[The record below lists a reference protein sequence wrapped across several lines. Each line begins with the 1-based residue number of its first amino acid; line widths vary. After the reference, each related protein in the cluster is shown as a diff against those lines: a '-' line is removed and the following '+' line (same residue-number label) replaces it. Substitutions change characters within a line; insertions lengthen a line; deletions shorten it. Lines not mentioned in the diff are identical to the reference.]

1 MMRVRLLLLLLL
13 LPAGGAWAE
22 YSKVPSIDGR
32 PLFLPGEVL
41 VRFKEN
47 TADLDKARVLGSKT
61 QSWAWEEKTSIYH
74 VKLADG
80 EDVQKRVELLKNDPA
95 VELVQPNYCYYA
107 LACTP
112 PSVYYYSSPYDWP
125 LTLIQAPQAWNLLGG
140 NCPPG
145 TGVTVAV
152 LDTGVWTNHP
162 DLSMI
167 NYSKSV
173 TNCLSAGSTNIN
185 DQYGHG
191 TFVAGILAGQW
202 NATGMAGLAPGITL
216 MPIKVLDQCGNGSS
230 AEIAAGT
237 LFAVENGAKVLNF
250 SLGGAGSDP
259 LEQEAVAQALSS
271 GCVVVAA
278 SGNQSNLPESLAS
291 LNYPAAYPGVIAVG
305 ASDENDQVSP
315 FSNGGTGLDLV
326 APGGT
331 YTGLPAPTSSNFT
344 LFASQLIFSTILNP
358 LPAPCAPQT
367 ESDFIP
373 NQNAPAADYF
383 GVGAG
388 TSAAAPYVT
397 ATAAL
402 LFSLYPNMTNN
413 QVVNAIINNTD
424 SLNGNSGWDANSGYG
439 RLNVYKALLNAQN
452 GTGQITNY
460 VKTFNSPNPFYP
472 DSNPPTNIT
481 LVLNGPQAVELTIRD
496 SGGETVLQKNYSAGA
511 LNANPANPQYKSFY
525 ISWDGRNASGQTV
538 ATGVYFYTVTSGGVT
553 GHNKIVVV
561 RGNGSP

>member
-1 MMRVRLLLLLLL
+1 M
-13 LPAGGAWAE
+13 
-22 YSKVPSIDGR
+22 
-32 PLFLPGEVL
+32 
-41 VRFKEN
+41 
-47 TADLDKARVLGSKT
+47 
-61 QSWAWEEKTSIYH
+61 
-74 VKLADG
+74 
-80 EDVQKRVELLKNDPA
+80 
-95 VELVQPNYCYYA
+95 
-107 LACTP
+107 
-112 PSVYYYSSPYDWP
+112 
-125 LTLIQAPQAWNLLGG
+125 
-140 NCPPG
+140 
-145 TGVTVAV
+145 AV
-152 LDTGVWTNHP
+152 LDTGVWTGHP

-191 TFVAGILAGQW
+191 TFVARDPRWPMERDRDGRSGPRNHPHA
-202 NATGMAGLAPGITL
+202 
-216 MPIKVLDQCGNGSS
+216 DQ
-230 AEIAAGT
+230 
-237 LFAVENGAKVLNF
+237 
-250 SLGGAGSDP
+250 GAGPMWKRQLGRDRGGDP
-259 LEQEAVAQALSS
+259 FCGGKRCQGIEFFPRGGRVRPPGTGSRCAGPL
-271 GCVVVAA
+271 GRIVVVAA

-331 YTGLPAPTSSNFT
+331 FTGLPAPTSSNFT
-344 LFASQLIFSTILNP
+344 LFASQLIFSTILDP

-373 NQNAPAADYF
+373 NQNAPAAFYF

-460 VKTFNSPNPFYP
+460 LKTFNSPNPFYP
-472 DSNPPTNIT
+472 DANPP
-481 LVLNGPQAVELTIRD
+481 P
-496 SGGETVLQKNYSAGA
+496 
-511 LNANPANPQYKSFY
+511 
-525 ISWDGRNASGQTV
+525 ISPW
-538 ATGVYFYTVTSGGVT
+538 F
-553 GHNKIVVV
+553 
-561 RGNGSP
+561 